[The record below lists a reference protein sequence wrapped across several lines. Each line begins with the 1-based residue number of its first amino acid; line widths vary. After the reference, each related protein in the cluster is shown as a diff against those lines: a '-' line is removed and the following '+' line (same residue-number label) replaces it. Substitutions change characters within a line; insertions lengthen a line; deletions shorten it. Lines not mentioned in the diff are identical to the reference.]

1 MMLPTFESNL
11 HVVHYA
17 PLLFAGAILLFTA
30 IGWYFGKFR
39 IKANKDESITVRD
52 PLVAAIFGLTALVL
66 GFTFSGAAD
75 RYAAHMDVI
84 RTQAQTLQKVYGSLQ
99 YLDPSDQ
106 SEVKKSLDNL
116 LDIRLSAFKN
126 MKDLLDIEVQ
136 EQNIMQAI
144 RRLHEQ
150 VTLAT
155 ANATP
160 KNQILIN
167 ELLIPQ
173 VRDLSSSL
181 SAGMI
186 NTKSNP
192 PALLMRFLFA
202 LLCVTAFLI
211 GYTMAVK
218 KESDWLLAILYTV
231 IIGVSLYV
239 IISLELPNLLM
250 PYEEVNRDF
259 LALKNVVK

>member
-1 MMLPTFESNL
+1 MLPTFESNL
-11 HVVHYA
+11 HAVQYA
-17 PLLFAGAILLFTA
+17 PLMFASAVLLFTA
-30 IGWYFGKFR
+30 IGWYFGHFR

-66 GFTFSGAAD
+66 GFTFSGSAS

-84 RTQAQTLQKVYGSLQ
+84 RTQAQVLQKVYGSLQ
-99 YLDPSDQ
+99 YLAPSDQ
-106 SEVKKSLDNL
+106 IEVKKSLDNL

-126 MKDLLDIEVQ
+126 VKGLSDIEVQ
-136 EQNIMQAI
+136 ERNLMQAT
-144 RRLHEQ
+144 RKLQEQ
-150 VTLAT
+150 VTLASV
-155 ANATP
+155 NATP
-160 KNQILIN
+160 KNQVLIN

-181 SAGMI
+181 SAGII
-186 NTKSNP
+186 NAKSHP
-192 PALLMRFLFA
+192 PTLLMRFLFA

-218 KESDWLLAILYTV
+218 KESDWLLATLYTV
-231 IIGVSLYV
+231 IIGVALYV
-239 IISLELPNLLM
+239 ILSLELPNLLM

-259 LALKNVVK
+259 LALKNAVK